1 MNRNINFLS
10 GIHLKKSKVTL
21 IDTKIS
27 QNPDIPLEEILTE
40 DVFLQEL
47 KNKNPNLIKY
57 LNKDRIKQ
65 MLDYIICEPINDD
78 PIKGHK
84 LPYVCSQIFS
94 TEADNITKYF
104 FKTNKQLED
113 EEKSADNEKNKNNEV
128 KNNNEI
134 LKAEENK
141 SEDSKTEDNKSEGNK
156 TEEKKE
162 EDNNRRLSFQENSN
176 KRKSKKRRRHKKK
189 SKCYEQLKKENY
201 SFENRI
207 ELLDYALNF
216 LAKEDELNYVL
227 CGYFS
232 SLMKNLLNINQP
244 IIISYLFN
252 QRKDIL
258 KKMVYH
264 CYRQSISDVLIKIMQ
279 YEGEISELNI
289 NDYDSERM
297 EILEEA
303 INKIDLK
310 KEEEKLFGVSS
321 FITSMA
327 TEINLFEKILENKI
341 IINSLIIDHLKN
353 LDLTKTD
360 FKNFIINQR
369 NNLPIIIDI
378 IINWVNSINENKM
391 KTPNLNDNKIQHTL
405 LSEGLFEV
413 LPKLIEVNFNKNKDQ
428 TFKEEEML
436 QSYDDNKLIPLGIF
450 RIKIVELIGN
460 LFIYFRNIS
469 NIYDKLL
476 IDTKFFE
483 NALEYLFE
491 YEFNNFYQDA
501 LLLTFKKFL
510 NESQHHDLLANHI
523 FNQINIL
530 NIIETRL
537 KDTDDI
543 NDPKV
548 KFKYKSGHF
557 TNHGY
562 IAFLISLSYKINI
575 IIGGDPLKIN
585 NTTSREGSISFMTR
599 TAPPVEK
606 EEIDAFYGMDANE
619 LYDDVS
625 QDSEEKNK
633 ANHPIENME
642 KYLTDKWSEFFYDHI
657 ACKIRLYETKLCKD
671 VRRDSVFRNPFLLED
686 NDAEEKNEKNEDGE
700 EDILSREVKEV
711 KRRLSQEVAS
721 EDFNIEDLMKG
732 EVLTDKNMK
741 GVRASMINKMK
752 VDEVNESDSESE
764 SSSEKNEDD
773 NKNDNEN
780 NKKNDSENDKKV
792 ENENDKD
799 KGSDNGNEDVDII
812 GMFKKKNLGIDKKD
826 EKKSLSIR
834 DLKK

>member
-1 MNRNINFLS
+1 MNRNMNFLS
-10 GIHLKKSKVTL
+10 GIHLKKTKVTL

-27 QNPDIPLEEILTE
+27 QNPNIPLEEILTE
-40 DVFLQEL
+40 DVLLQEI

-65 MLDYIICEPINDD
+65 MLDYIICEPVNDD

-104 FKTNKQLED
+104 FKTNKQLEE
-113 EEKSADNEKNKNNEV
+113 EEKNVINETNKNDEV
-128 KNNNEI
+128 K
-134 LKAEENK
+134 ENK
-141 SEDSKTEDNKSEGNK
+141 SVDNKK
-156 TEEKKE
+156 VEKKE
-162 EDNNRRLSFQENSN
+162 ENNNEEVRENSN
-176 KRKSKKRRRHKKK
+176 KKKNKKRRRRKKK
-189 SKCYEQLKKENY
+189 NRYSVPLIKNNY
-201 SFENRI
+201 NSDNKI

-216 LAKEDELNYVL
+216 LAKEEELNYVL

-232 SLMKNLLNINQP
+232 SFMKNLLNINQP
-244 IIISYLFN
+244 VIISYLFN
-252 QRKDIL
+252 QRKDSL

-279 YEGEISELNI
+279 YEGETSDLNI
-289 NDYDSERM
+289 IDYDSARL

-303 INKIDLK
+303 ISKMDLR
-310 KEEEKLFGVSS
+310 KEEEKLFAISS
-321 FITSMA
+321 FIISMA
-327 TEINLFEKILENKI
+327 SDTNLFEKILENKN
-341 IINSLIIDHLKN
+341 IINNLIINHLKN
-353 LDLTKTD
+353 VDLTKQD
-360 FKNFIINQR
+360 IENFIINQK
-369 NNLPIIIDI
+369 NNLSLIIDI
-378 IINWVNSINENKM
+378 IIQWVNSINDNKL
-391 KTPNLNDNKIQHTL
+391 KTPNFTNNKIEHTY
-405 LSEGLFEV
+405 LSESLFEI
-413 LPKLIEVNFNKNKDQ
+413 LPKLIELNFNKNKDQ
-428 TFKEEEML
+428 TLKEKTII

-469 NIYDKLL
+469 NFYDKIL

-510 NESQHHDLLANHI
+510 NESQHHELLANHI
-523 FNQINIL
+523 FKNINIL
-530 NIIETRL
+530 NIIITHL
-537 KDTDDI
+537 TNTDDI
-543 NDPKV
+543 KDPTI
-548 KFKYKSGHF
+548 KFKYKSGNF

-633 ANHPIENME
+633 ANHPIECME
-642 KYLTDKWSEFFYDHI
+642 KYLTDKWNEFFYDHI
-657 ACKIRLYETKLCKD
+657 SNKIRLYETKLCKNA
-671 VRRDSVFRNPFLLED
+671 RRDSVFRNPFLLED
-686 NDAEEKNEKNEDGE
+686 NDDIEEKNEKNEDGE
-700 EDILSREVKEV
+700 EDILSKEVKEV
-711 KRRLSQEVAS
+711 KRRLSQECAI

-752 VDEVNESDSESE
+752 VDEVVNESDSDSE
-764 SSSEKNEDD
+764 SD
-773 NKNDNEN
+773 KNDD
-780 NKKNDSENDKKV
+780 KENDKKN
-792 ENENDKD
+792 ENEDNNDNDK
-799 KGSDNGNEDVDII
+799 NEDVDFL
-812 GMFKKKNLGIDKKD
+812 GMFKKKNPGDDKKD
-826 EKKSLSIR
+826 FKNDLNILKVRGLGKEKSD

>member
-1 MNRNINFLS
+1 MNRNMNFLS
-10 GIHLKKSKVTL
+10 GIHLKKTKVTL

-27 QNPDIPLEEILTE
+27 QNPNIPLEEILTE
-40 DVFLQEL
+40 DVLLQEI

-65 MLDYIICEPINDD
+65 MLDYIICEPVNDD

-104 FKTNKQLED
+104 FKTNKQLEE
-113 EEKSADNEKNKNNEV
+113 EEKNVINETNKNDEV
-128 KNNNEI
+128 K
-134 LKAEENK
+134 ENK
-141 SEDSKTEDNKSEGNK
+141 SVDNKK
-156 TEEKKE
+156 VEKKE
-162 EDNNRRLSFQENSN
+162 ENNNEEVRENSN
-176 KRKSKKRRRHKKK
+176 KKKNKKRRRRKKK
-189 SKCYEQLKKENY
+189 NRYSVPLIKNNY
-201 SFENRI
+201 NSDNKI
-207 ELLDYALNF
+207 ELLDYALSF
-216 LAKEDELNYVL
+216 LATEEELNYVL

-232 SLMKNLLNINQP
+232 SFMKNLLNINQP

-252 QRKDIL
+252 QRKDSL

-279 YEGEISELNI
+279 YEGETSDLNI
-289 NDYDSERM
+289 IDYDSARL
-297 EILEEA
+297 EILEDA
-303 INKIDLK
+303 ISKMDLR
-310 KEEEKLFGVSS
+310 KEEEKLFAISS
-321 FITSMA
+321 FIISMA
-327 TEINLFEKILENKI
+327 SDTNLFEKILENKN
-341 IINSLIIDHLKN
+341 IINNLIINHLKN
-353 LDLTKTD
+353 VDLTKQD
-360 FKNFIINQR
+360 IENFIINQK
-369 NNLPIIIDI
+369 NNLSLIIDI
-378 IINWVNSINENKM
+378 IIQWVNSINDNKL
-391 KTPNLNDNKIQHTL
+391 KTPNFTNNKIEHTY
-405 LSEGLFEV
+405 LSESLFEI
-413 LPKLIEVNFNKNKDQ
+413 LPKLIELNFNKNKDQ
-428 TFKEEEML
+428 TLKEKTII

-469 NIYDKLL
+469 NFYDKIL

-510 NESQHHDLLANHI
+510 NESQHHELLANHI
-523 FNQINIL
+523 FKNINIL
-530 NIIETRL
+530 NIIITHL
-537 KDTDDI
+537 TNTDDI
-543 NDPKV
+543 KDPTI
-548 KFKYKSGHF
+548 KFKYKSGNF

-633 ANHPIENME
+633 ANHPIECME
-642 KYLTDKWSEFFYDHI
+642 KYLTDKWNEFFYDHI
-657 ACKIRLYETKLCKD
+657 SNKIRLYETKLCKNA
-671 VRRDSVFRNPFLLED
+671 RRDSVFRNPFLLED
-686 NDAEEKNEKNEDGE
+686 NDDIEEKNEKNEDGE
-700 EDILSREVKEV
+700 EDILSKEVKEV
-711 KRRLSQEVAS
+711 KRRLSQECAI

-752 VDEVNESDSESE
+752 VDEVVNESDSDSE
-764 SSSEKNEDD
+764 SD
-773 NKNDNEN
+773 KNDD
-780 NKKNDSENDKKV
+780 KENDKKN
-792 ENENDKD
+792 ENEDNNDNDK
-799 KGSDNGNEDVDII
+799 NEDVDFL
-812 GMFKKKNLGIDKKD
+812 GMFKKKNPGDDKKD
-826 EKKSLSIR
+826 FKNDLNILKVRGLGKEKSD

>member
-1 MNRNINFLS
+1 MNRNMNFLS
-10 GIHLKKSKVTL
+10 GIHLKKTKVTL

-27 QNPDIPLEEILTE
+27 QNPNIPLEEILTE
-40 DVFLQEL
+40 DVLLQEI

-65 MLDYIICEPINDD
+65 MLDYIICEPVNDD

-104 FKTNKQLED
+104 FKTNKQLEE
-113 EEKSADNEKNKNNEV
+113 EEKNVINETNKNDEV
-128 KNNNEI
+128 K
-134 LKAEENK
+134 ENK
-141 SEDSKTEDNKSEGNK
+141 SVDNKK
-156 TEEKKE
+156 VEKKE
-162 EDNNRRLSFQENSN
+162 ENNNEEVRENSN
-176 KRKSKKRRRHKKK
+176 KKKNKKRRRRKKK
-189 SKCYEQLKKENY
+189 NRYSVPLIKNNY
-201 SFENRI
+201 NSDNKI

-216 LAKEDELNYVL
+216 LSKEEELNYVL

-232 SLMKNLLNINQP
+232 SFMKNLLNINQP
-244 IIISYLFN
+244 VIISYLFN
-252 QRKDIL
+252 QRKDSL

-279 YEGEISELNI
+279 YEGETSDLNI
-289 NDYDSERM
+289 IDYDSARL

-303 INKIDLK
+303 ISKMDLR
-310 KEEEKLFGVSS
+310 KEEEKLFAISS
-321 FITSMA
+321 FIISMA
-327 TEINLFEKILENKI
+327 SDTNLFEKILENKN
-341 IINSLIIDHLKN
+341 IINNLIINHLKN
-353 LDLTKTD
+353 VDLTKQD
-360 FKNFIINQR
+360 IENFIINQK
-369 NNLPIIIDI
+369 NNLSLIIDI
-378 IINWVNSINENKM
+378 IIQWVNSINDNKL
-391 KTPNLNDNKIQHTL
+391 KTPNFTNNKIEHTY
-405 LSEGLFEV
+405 LSESLFEI
-413 LPKLIEVNFNKNKDQ
+413 LPKLIELNFNKNKDQ
-428 TFKEEEML
+428 TLKEKTIM
-436 QSYDDNKLIPLGIF
+436 QSYDDYKLIPLGIF

-469 NIYDKLL
+469 NFYDKIL

-510 NESQHHDLLANHI
+510 NESQHHELLANHI
-523 FNQINIL
+523 FTNINIL
-530 NIIETRL
+530 NIIITHL
-537 KDTDDI
+537 TNTDDI
-543 NDPKV
+543 KDPTI
-548 KFKYKSGHF
+548 KFKYKSGNF

-633 ANHPIENME
+633 ANHPIECME
-642 KYLTDKWSEFFYDHI
+642 KYLTDKWNEFFYDHI
-657 ACKIRLYETKLCKD
+657 SNKIRLYETKLCKNA
-671 VRRDSVFRNPFLLED
+671 RRDSVFRNPFLLED
-686 NDAEEKNEKNEDGE
+686 NDDIEEKNEKNEDGE
-700 EDILSREVKEV
+700 EDILSKEVKEV
-711 KRRLSQEVAS
+711 KRRLSQECAI

-752 VDEVNESDSESE
+752 VDEVVNESDSDSE
-764 SSSEKNEDD
+764 SD
-773 NKNDNEN
+773 KNDD
-780 NKKNDSENDKKV
+780 KENDKKN
-792 ENENDKD
+792 ENEDNNDNDK
-799 KGSDNGNEDVDII
+799 NEDVDFL
-812 GMFKKKNLGIDKKD
+812 GMFKKKNPGDDKKD
-826 EKKSLSIR
+826 FKNDLNILKVRGLGKEKSD

>member
-10 GIHLKKSKVTL
+10 GIHLKKTKITL

-57 LNKDRIKQ
+57 LNKDRVKQ
-65 MLDYIICEPINDD
+65 MLDYIICEPVNDD

-94 TEADNITKYF
+94 TEADSITKYF
-104 FKTNKQLED
+104 FKTNKQLEE
-113 EEKSADNEKNKNNEV
+113 EEKNAAKEINKNNEI
-128 KNNNEI
+128 KNNDEV
-134 LKAEENK
+134 KTEENK
-141 SEDSKTEDNKSEGNK
+141 SGENK

-162 EDNNRRLSFQENSN
+162 ESNNHVIIRENTN
-176 KRKSKKRRRHKKK
+176 KRKNKKRRRRKKK
-189 SKCYEQLKKENY
+189 SKIYEQIIKEKLI
-201 SFENRI
+201 FENRI
-207 ELLDYALNF
+207 ELLDYALDF
-216 LAKEDELNYVL
+216 LMKEGELNYVL

-244 IIISYLFN
+244 IIISYLFTH
-252 QRKDIL
+252 RKDCL

-279 YEGEISELNI
+279 YEGETSDLNI
-289 NDYDSERM
+289 IDYDSARL

-303 INKIDLK
+303 ISKMDLR
-310 KEEEKLFGVSS
+310 KEEEKLFAISS
-321 FITSMA
+321 FIISMA
-327 TEINLFEKILENKI
+327 SDTNLFEKILENKNI
-341 IINSLIIDHLKN
+341 IKSLVINLLKN
-353 LDLTKTD
+353 LDLTKID
-360 FKNFIINQR
+360 IENFIINQR

-378 IINWVNSINENKM
+378 IINWVNSINENKL
-391 KTPNLNDNKIQHTL
+391 KTPNFTDNKIEHTL
-405 LSEGLFEV
+405 LSESLFDV
-413 LPKLIEVNFNKNKDQ
+413 LPNLIEVNFNKKKDQ
-428 TFKEEEML
+428 TLKEKTIM
-436 QSYDDNKLIPLGIF
+436 QSYDDYKLTPLGIF

-510 NESQHHDLLANHI
+510 NESQHHEILANHL
-523 FNQINIL
+523 FKQINIL
-530 NIIETRL
+530 NIIITHL
-537 KDTDDI
+537 TDTDDI
-543 NDPKV
+543 NDPKI
-548 KFKYKSGHF
+548 KFKYKSGNF

-562 IAFLISLSYKINI
+562 ISFLISLSYKINI

-657 ACKIRLYETKLCKD
+657 ADKIRLYETKLCKNA
-671 VRRDSVFRNPFLLED
+671 RRDSVFRNPFLLED
-686 NDAEEKNEKNEDGE
+686 NDVEEKNEKNEDGE
-700 EDILSREVKEV
+700 EDILSKEVKEV
-711 KRRLSQEVAS
+711 KRRFSQECAI

-741 GVRASMINKMK
+741 GVRASMISKMK
-752 VDEVNESDSESE
+752 VDEVVNESDSDSE
-764 SSSEKNEDD
+764 SDKENDKKNKNEEKNEND
-773 NKNDNEN
+773 KNDNEN
-780 NKKNDSENDKKV
+780 DKEN
-792 ENENDKD
+792 
-799 KGSDNGNEDVDII
+799 GDVDII
-812 GMFKKKNLGIDKKD
+812 GMFKKKNLGD
-826 EKKSLSIR
+826 EKKDDKNKLDIFNIKNLNKN
-834 DLKK
+834 DKKLNKITLDDVKK

>member
-1 MNRNINFLS
+1 MNRNMNFLS
-10 GIHLKKSKVTL
+10 GIHLKKTKVTL

-27 QNPDIPLEEILTE
+27 QNPNIPLEEILTE
-40 DVFLQEL
+40 DVLLQEI

-65 MLDYIICEPINDD
+65 MLDYIICEPVNDD

-104 FKTNKQLED
+104 FKTNKQLEE
-113 EEKSADNEKNKNNEV
+113 EEKNVINETNKNDEV
-128 KNNNEI
+128 K
-134 LKAEENK
+134 ENK
-141 SEDSKTEDNKSEGNK
+141 SVDNKK
-156 TEEKKE
+156 VEKKE
-162 EDNNRRLSFQENSN
+162 ENNNEEVRENSN
-176 KRKSKKRRRHKKK
+176 KKKNKKRRRRKKK
-189 SKCYEQLKKENY
+189 NRYSVPLIKNNY
-201 SFENRI
+201 NSDNKI

-216 LAKEDELNYVL
+216 LAKEEELNYVL

-232 SLMKNLLNINQP
+232 SFMKNLLNINQP
-244 IIISYLFN
+244 VIISYLFN
-252 QRKDIL
+252 QRKDSL

-279 YEGEISELNI
+279 YEGETSDLNI
-289 NDYDSERM
+289 IDYDSARL

-303 INKIDLK
+303 ISKMDLR
-310 KEEEKLFGVSS
+310 KEEEKLFAISS
-321 FITSMA
+321 FIISMA
-327 TEINLFEKILENKI
+327 SDTNLFEKILENKN
-341 IINSLIIDHLKN
+341 IINNLIIDHLKN
-353 LDLTKTD
+353 VDLTKQD
-360 FKNFIINQR
+360 IENFIINQK
-369 NNLPIIIDI
+369 NNLSLIIDI
-378 IINWVNSINENKM
+378 IIQWVNSINDNKL
-391 KTPNLNDNKIQHTL
+391 KTPNFTNNKIEHTF
-405 LSEGLFEV
+405 LSESLFEI
-413 LPKLIEVNFNKNKDQ
+413 LPKLIELNFNKNKDQ
-428 TFKEEEML
+428 TLKEKTII

-469 NIYDKLL
+469 NFYDKIL

-510 NESQHHDLLANHI
+510 NESQHHELLANHI
-523 FNQINIL
+523 FKNINIL
-530 NIIETRL
+530 NIIITHL
-537 KDTDDI
+537 TNTDDI
-543 NDPKV
+543 KDPTI
-548 KFKYKSGHF
+548 KFKYKSGNF

-633 ANHPIENME
+633 ANHPIECME
-642 KYLTDKWSEFFYDHI
+642 KYLTDKWNEFFYDHI
-657 ACKIRLYETKLCKD
+657 SNKIRLYETKLCKNA
-671 VRRDSVFRNPFLLED
+671 RRDSVFRNPFLLED
-686 NDAEEKNEKNEDGE
+686 NDDIEEKNEKNEDGE
-700 EDILSREVKEV
+700 EDILSKEVKEV
-711 KRRLSQEVAS
+711 KRRLSQECAI

-752 VDEVNESDSESE
+752 VDEVVNESDSDSE
-764 SSSEKNEDD
+764 SD
-773 NKNDNEN
+773 KNDD
-780 NKKNDSENDKKV
+780 KENDKKN
-792 ENENDKD
+792 ENEDNNDNDK
-799 KGSDNGNEDVDII
+799 NEDVDFL
-812 GMFKKKNLGIDKKD
+812 GMFKKKNPGDDKKD
-826 EKKSLSIR
+826 FKNDLNILKVRGLGKEKSD

>member
-1 MNRNINFLS
+1 MNRNMNFLS
-10 GIHLKKSKVTL
+10 GIHLKKTKVTL

-27 QNPDIPLEEILTE
+27 QNPNIPLEEILTE
-40 DVFLQEL
+40 DVLLQEI

-65 MLDYIICEPINDD
+65 MLDYIICEPVNDD

-104 FKTNKQLED
+104 FKTNKQLEE
-113 EEKSADNEKNKNNEV
+113 EEKNVINETNKNDEV
-128 KNNNEI
+128 K
-134 LKAEENK
+134 ENK
-141 SEDSKTEDNKSEGNK
+141 SVDNKK
-156 TEEKKE
+156 VEKKE
-162 EDNNRRLSFQENSN
+162 ENNNEEVRENSN
-176 KRKSKKRRRHKKK
+176 KKKNKKRRRRKKK
-189 SKCYEQLKKENY
+189 NRYSVPLIKNNY
-201 SFENRI
+201 NSDNKI

-216 LAKEDELNYVL
+216 LAKEEELNYVL

-232 SLMKNLLNINQP
+232 SFMKNLLNINQP
-244 IIISYLFN
+244 VIISYLFN
-252 QRKDIL
+252 QRKDSL

-279 YEGEISELNI
+279 YEGETSELNI

-303 INKIDLK
+303 INNIDLK
-310 KEEEKLFGVSS
+310 KEEEKLFSVST
-321 FITSMA
+321 FIISMA
-327 TEINLFEKILENKI
+327 SDTNLFEKILENKN

-353 LDLTKTD
+353 VDLTKQD
-360 FKNFIINQR
+360 IENFIINQK
-369 NNLPIIIDI
+369 NNLSLIIDI
-378 IINWVNSINENKM
+378 IIQWVNSINDNKL
-391 KTPNLNDNKIQHTL
+391 KTPNFTNNKIEHTY
-405 LSEGLFEV
+405 LSESLFEI
-413 LPKLIEVNFNKNKDQ
+413 LPKLIELNFNKNKDQ
-428 TFKEEEML
+428 TLKEKTII

-469 NIYDKLL
+469 NFYDKIL

-510 NESQHHDLLANHI
+510 NESQHHELLANHI
-523 FNQINIL
+523 FKNINIL
-530 NIIETRL
+530 NIIITHL
-537 KDTDDI
+537 TNTDDI
-543 NDPKV
+543 KDPTI
-548 KFKYKSGHF
+548 KFKYKSGNF

-633 ANHPIENME
+633 ANHPIECME
-642 KYLTDKWSEFFYDHI
+642 KYLTDKWNEFFYDHI
-657 ACKIRLYETKLCKD
+657 SNKIRLYETKLCKNA
-671 VRRDSVFRNPFLLED
+671 RRDSVFRNPFLLED
-686 NDAEEKNEKNEDGE
+686 NDDIEEKNEKNEDGE
-700 EDILSREVKEV
+700 EDILSKEVKEV
-711 KRRLSQEVAS
+711 KRRLSQECAI

-752 VDEVNESDSESE
+752 VDEVVNESDSDSE
-764 SSSEKNEDD
+764 SD
-773 NKNDNEN
+773 KNDD
-780 NKKNDSENDKKV
+780 KENDKKN
-792 ENENDKD
+792 ENEDNNDNDK
-799 KGSDNGNEDVDII
+799 NEDVDFL
-812 GMFKKKNLGIDKKD
+812 GMFKKKNPGDDKKD
-826 EKKSLSIR
+826 FKNDLNILKVRGLGKEKSD